1 MTDKPNNESSEPV
14 DAIFQMLLHTLREL
28 WVIKDRQLIL
38 ERVLDE
44 AGINVSEAVQNY
56 QPDAEFVAKLD
67 KERRD
72 MLDKCMQPAAD
83 D

>member
-1 MTDKPNNESSEPV
+1 MAEEQNNESGKPV

-56 QPDAEFVAKLD
+56 QPDAEFGAKLD
-67 KERRD
+67 KERRE
-72 MLDKCMQPAAD
+72 MLDRCMQPAAD

>member
-67 KERRD
+67 NERRD

>member
-1 MTDKPNNESSEPV
+1 MAEKQNTESSKQV
-14 DAIFQMLLHTLREL
+14 DAMFQMLLHTLREL
-28 WVIKDRQLIL
+28 WVVKDRQLIL

-56 QPDAEFVAKLD
+56 QPDADLVAKLD
-67 KERRD
+67 KERRE
-72 MLDKCMQPAAD
+72 MLDKCLQPAAD